1 MYLNISRSEHITR
14 RPKTVTLLTV
24 YTWAKCQD
32 QRDRE
37 GRACFQPLGKPV
49 FRLELVS

>member
-1 MYLNISRSEHITR
+1 MRLKINQSQHITR
-14 RPKTVTLLTV
+14 RPKTVMLLTI
-24 YTWAKCQD
+24 YAWAKCQGW
-32 QRDRE
+32 RDRE